1 MYNKNVINKTLSNE
15 KTLSE
20 NTSMVVNLITIDP
33 IDLCHLMYRWNNGS
47 SKDYTGTLYELGQ
60 CGLRGGHGRN
70 SANDCWRYD
79 IIV

>member
-15 KTLSE
+15 RTLSE

-33 IDLCHLMYRWNNGS
+33 IDLCHLMYRLNYGS
-47 SKDYTGTLYELGQ
+47 SKEYTGTLYELGQ

-70 SANDCWRYD
+70 RNIDC
-79 IIV
+79 